1 MKLETLSALR
11 LPVSLPHP
19 AKSMSQKSL
28 TKPTVQILPY
38 AWVILAVV
46 YLASVAA
53 PLNQF
58 KVPPIMPVLM
68 QELGIDLARAGS
80 LMSVIALVGLIL
92 ALPAGILLQ
101 RIGPRAS
108 GLLALGFMAAGAA
121 LGALAGSY
129 NNLLASR
136 IVEGVGIGLI
146 GVIAPATIAMWFP
159 LARQGVPMGIWAT
172 WVPVGSVL
180 MYNLAPALAAARGW
194 QAVWWLGAGFALVTM
209 LLYALLMRHPPAT
222 EPAAGQGR
230 PGLDLRAALA
240 NRDIWLLALA
250 FACFNLALIG
260 LATFYP
266 TFLVEVRGY
275 PLSQAAFVASI
286 ATLVVLVSAPLA
298 GVISDRIGSRRLVV
312 ALPFLVLAVLFIFP
326 FRVSGWQI
334 TAVMVVQG
342 LAAGAIATATFAAA
356 PEVMRKPQWAGLGL
370 AVILVGQNLGQLIG
384 PVLLGELIGRVG
396 WVAAGY
402 ALIPICLLGFASAW
416 LVRVR

>member
-1 MKLETLSALR
+1 
-11 LPVSLPHP
+11 
-19 AKSMSQKSL
+19 MSQKSL

-136 IVEGVGIGLI
+136 VVEGVGIGLI

-209 LLYALLMRHPPAT
+209 LLYALLMRRPPAT

>member
-1 MKLETLSALR
+1 
-11 LPVSLPHP
+11 
-19 AKSMSQKSL
+19 MSQKPL
-28 TKPTVQILPY
+28 TKPAVQVLPY

-108 GLLALGFMAAGAA
+108 GLLALGFMVAGAA

-136 IVEGVGIGLI
+136 VVEGVGIGLI

-194 QAVWWLGAGFALVTM
+194 QAVWWLGAGFALITM
-209 LLYALLMRHPPAT
+209 LLYALLMRRPPAA
-222 EPAAGQGR
+222 EPEEEQPR
-230 PGLDLRAALA
+230 PSLDLRAALA

-266 TFLVEVRGY
+266 TFLVEARGY

-286 ATLVVLVSAPLA
+286 ATLVVLFSAPLA

-312 ALPFLVLAVLFIFP
+312 AIPFLVLAILFIFP

-370 AVILVGQNLGQLIG
+370 AVILIGQNLGQLVG
-384 PVLLGELIGRVG
+384 PALLGQLIGRVG
-396 WVAAGY
+396 WIAAGY
-402 ALIPICLLGFASAW
+402 VLIPICLLGFASAW

>member
-1 MKLETLSALR
+1 
-11 LPVSLPHP
+11 
-19 AKSMSQKSL
+19 MSQKSL

-136 IVEGVGIGLI
+136 VVEGVGIGLI

>member
-1 MKLETLSALR
+1 MA
-11 LPVSLPHP
+11 
-19 AKSMSQKSL
+19 QKPL
-28 TKPTVQILPY
+28 TKPTVQVLPY

-68 QELGIDLARAGS
+68 QELGIDLAQAGS

-92 ALPAGILLQ
+92 ALPAGILVQ
-101 RIGPRAS
+101 RFGPKAS
-108 GLLALGFMAAGAA
+108 GLVALAFMVAGAA
-121 LGALAGSY
+121 LGATASSY
-129 NNLLASR
+129 SSLMASR
-136 IVEGVGIGLI
+136 VVEGAGIGLM

-159 LARQGVPMGIWAT
+159 LVRQGVPMGIWAT

-194 QAVWWLGAGFALVTM
+194 QAVWWLGAGFARATM
-209 LLYALLMRHPPAT
+209 LLYALLMRRPPEA
-222 EPAAGQGR
+222 EAAAGQGR
-230 PGLDLRAALA
+230 PSLDLRAALA

-250 FACFNLALIG
+250 FACFNLALIS

-266 TFLVEVRGY
+266 TFLVEERGY
-275 PLSQAAFVASI
+275 PLNQAAFVASI
-286 ATLVVLVSAPLA
+286 ATMVVLFSAPLA
-298 GVISDRIGSRRLVV
+298 GVVSDRIGSRRLVV
-312 ALPFLVLAVLFIFP
+312 ALPFLALAVLMLFP

-370 AVILVGQNLGQLIG
+370 AVILIGQNLGQLVG
-384 PVLLGELIGRVG
+384 PVVVGELISSVG

-402 ALIPICLLGFASAW
+402 ALIPVCLLGFVSAW

>member
-1 MKLETLSALR
+1 
-11 LPVSLPHP
+11 
-19 AKSMSQKSL
+19 MSQKSF
-28 TKPTVQILPY
+28 TKPAVQVLPY

-68 QELGIDLARAGS
+68 QELGIDLAGAGS

-136 IVEGVGIGLI
+136 VVEGVGIGLI

-209 LLYALLMRHPPAT
+209 LLYALLMRRPPAA
-222 EPAAGQGR
+222 EQADGQGR
-230 PGLDLRAALA
+230 PSLDLRAALA

-266 TFLVEVRGY
+266 TFLTEERGY

-312 ALPFLVLAVLFIFP
+312 AVPFLVLAVLFIFP

-370 AVILVGQNLGQLIG
+370 AVILIGQNLGQLIG

-402 ALIPICLLGFASAW
+402 ALIPVSLLGFASAW

>member
-1 MKLETLSALR
+1 
-11 LPVSLPHP
+11 
-19 AKSMSQKSL
+19 MSQKSL

-209 LLYALLMRHPPAT
+209 LLYALLMRRPPAT

>member
-1 MKLETLSALR
+1 MTDKPLAK
-11 LPVSLPHP
+11 P
-19 AKSMSQKSL
+19 A
-28 TKPTVQILPY
+28 VQVLPY

-58 KVPPIMPVLM
+58 KAPPILPVLM
-68 QELGIDLARAGS
+68 QDLGIDLAQAGS

-101 RIGPRAS
+101 RVGPKAS

-129 NNLLASR
+129 TSLMASR
-136 IVEGVGIGLI
+136 VVEGVGIGLI

-159 LARQGVPMGIWAT
+159 PARQGVPMGIWAT

-209 LLYALLMRHPPAT
+209 VLYALLVRRPPGL
-222 EPAAGQGR
+222 EPLAAQGR
-230 PGLDLRAALA
+230 PSLDLRAALA

-250 FACFNLALIG
+250 FACFNLALVSLG
-260 LATFYP
+260 TFYP
-266 TFLVEVRGY
+266 TFLVEERGY
-275 PLSQAAFVASI
+275 PLNQAAFVASI

-298 GVISDRIGSRRLVV
+298 GVISDRTGSRRLVV
-312 ALPFLVLAVLFIFP
+312 AIPFLVLAAMMVFP
-326 FRVSGWQI
+326 FKVSGWQI

-370 AVILVGQNLGQLIG
+370 AVILIGQNLGQLIG
-384 PVLLGELIGRVG
+384 PVLLGQLIGRVG

-402 ALIPICLLGFASAW
+402 ALIPVCLLGFASAW

>member
-1 MKLETLSALR
+1 
-11 LPVSLPHP
+11 
-19 AKSMSQKSL
+19 MSQKPL
-28 TKPTVQILPY
+28 TKPAVQVLPY

-108 GLLALGFMAAGAA
+108 GLLALGFMVAGAA

-136 IVEGVGIGLI
+136 VVEGVGIGLI

-194 QAVWWLGAGFALVTM
+194 QAVWWLGAGFALITM
-209 LLYALLMRHPPAT
+209 LLYALLMRRPPAA
-222 EPAAGQGR
+222 EPEEEQPR
-230 PGLDLRAALA
+230 PSLDLRAALA

-266 TFLVEVRGY
+266 TFLVEARGY
-275 PLSQAAFVASI
+275 PLSQAAFVTSI
-286 ATLVVLVSAPLA
+286 ATLVVLFSAPLA

-312 ALPFLVLAVLFIFP
+312 AIPFLVLAILFIFP

-370 AVILVGQNLGQLIG
+370 AVILIGQNLGQLVG
-384 PVLLGELIGRVG
+384 PVLLGQLIGRVG

-402 ALIPICLLGFASAW
+402 VLIPICLLGFASAW

>member
-1 MKLETLSALR
+1 MTDKPLAK
-11 LPVSLPHP
+11 P
-19 AKSMSQKSL
+19 A
-28 TKPTVQILPY
+28 VQVLPY
-38 AWVILAVV
+38 AWIILAVV

-68 QELGIDLARAGS
+68 QELGIDRAQAGS

-101 RIGPRAS
+101 RVGPKAS
-108 GLLALGFMAAGAA
+108 GLLALGFIAAGAA
-121 LGALAGSY
+121 QGALAGSY
-129 NNLLASR
+129 TSLMASR
-136 IVEGVGIGLI
+136 VVEGVGIGLI
-146 GVIAPATIAMWFP
+146 GVVAPATIAMWFP
-159 LARQGVPMGIWAT
+159 PARQGVPMGIWAT

-180 MYNLAPALAAARGW
+180 MYNLAPALTAARGW

-209 LLYALLMRHPPAT
+209 LLYALLVRRPPGD
-222 EPAAGQGR
+222 ELEAAQGR
-230 PGLDLRAALA
+230 HGLDLRAALA

-266 TFLVEVRGY
+266 TFLAEARGY
-275 PLSQAAFVASI
+275 PLAQASFIASI
-286 ATLVVLVSAPLA
+286 ATIVVLFSAPLA

-312 ALPFLVLAVLFIFP
+312 AIPFLILAVMLLFP

-370 AVILVGQNLGQLIG
+370 AVILIGQNLGQLIG

-402 ALIPICLLGFASAW
+402 ALIPVCLLGFVSAW

>member
-1 MKLETLSALR
+1 
-11 LPVSLPHP
+11 
-19 AKSMSQKSL
+19 MSQKPL
-28 TKPTVQILPY
+28 TKPAVQILPY

-68 QELGIDLARAGS
+68 QELSIDLARAGS

-108 GLLALGFMAAGAA
+108 GLLALGFMVAGAA

-136 IVEGVGIGLI
+136 VVEGVGIGLI

-194 QAVWWLGAGFALVTM
+194 QAVWWLGAGFALITM
-209 LLYALLMRHPPAT
+209 LLYALLMRRPPAA
-222 EPAAGQGR
+222 EPEKEQPR
-230 PGLDLRAALA
+230 PSLDLRAALA

-266 TFLVEVRGY
+266 TFLVEARGY
-275 PLSQAAFVASI
+275 PLSQAAFVTSI
-286 ATLVVLVSAPLA
+286 ATLVVLFSAPLA

-312 ALPFLVLAVLFIFP
+312 AIPFLVLAILFIFP

-370 AVILVGQNLGQLIG
+370 AVILIGQNLGQLVG
-384 PVLLGELIGRVG
+384 PVLLGQLIGRVG
-396 WVAAGY
+396 WIAAGY
-402 ALIPICLLGFASAW
+402 VLIPICLLGFASAW

>member
-209 LLYALLMRHPPAT
+209 LLYALLMRRPPAT

>member
-1 MKLETLSALR
+1 
-11 LPVSLPHP
+11 
-19 AKSMSQKSL
+19 MSQKPL
-28 TKPTVQILPY
+28 TKPAVQVLPY

-108 GLLALGFMAAGAA
+108 GLLALGFMVAGAA

-136 IVEGVGIGLI
+136 VVEGVGIGLI

-194 QAVWWLGAGFALVTM
+194 QAVWWLGAGFALITM
-209 LLYALLMRHPPAT
+209 LLYALLMRRPPAA
-222 EPAAGQGR
+222 EPEEQPR
-230 PGLDLRAALA
+230 PSLDLRAALA

-266 TFLVEVRGY
+266 TFLVEARGY
-275 PLSQAAFVASI
+275 PLSQAAFVTSI
-286 ATLVVLVSAPLA
+286 ATLVVLFSAPLA

-312 ALPFLVLAVLFIFP
+312 AIPFLVLAILFIFP
-326 FRVSGWQI
+326 CRVSGWQI

-370 AVILVGQNLGQLIG
+370 AVILIGQNLGQLIG
-384 PVLLGELIGRVG
+384 PALLGQLIGRVG
-396 WVAAGY
+396 WIAAGY
-402 ALIPICLLGFASAW
+402 VLIPICLLGFASAW